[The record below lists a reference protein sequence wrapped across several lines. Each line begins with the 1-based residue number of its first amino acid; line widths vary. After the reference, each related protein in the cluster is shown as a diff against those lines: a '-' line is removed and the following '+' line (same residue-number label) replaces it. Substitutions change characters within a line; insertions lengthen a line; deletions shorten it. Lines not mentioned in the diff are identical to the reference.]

1 MRLDGIKNQNVRGEI
16 LKNDLYAEYQK
27 SELLKAEMG
36 NKQGDSKRTLLGKGS
51 NTLTNFKE
59 DKRDIRIIEDGEEK
73 DKMRRAKSIK
83 KL

>member
-1 MRLDGIKNQNVRGEI
+1 M
-16 LKNDLYAEYQK
+16 
-27 SELLKAEMG
+27 S